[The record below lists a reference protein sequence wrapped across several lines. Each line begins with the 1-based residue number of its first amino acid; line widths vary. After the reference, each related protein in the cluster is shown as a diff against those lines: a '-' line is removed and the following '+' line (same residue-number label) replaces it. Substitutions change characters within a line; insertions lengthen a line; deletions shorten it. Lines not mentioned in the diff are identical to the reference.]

1 MKSSSKM
8 DCFISESV
16 FVSVSVYE
24 EINTRAETVEIDI
37 VVALMS
43 SI

>member
-24 EINTRAETVEIDI
+24 EMKELIQELKLLKLI
-37 VVALMS
+37 LWLP
-43 SI
+43 